1 MFGKKKKEQV
11 CGTCR
16 LYNNEKG
23 TCRVAVLY
31 AGEQIHIPVDPVD
44 KCFYENQYLPAD
56 KPGKTGEKVLDH
68 IKQVRFWVENPNT
81 GEQAKEGVVKVE
93 LPKEDFN

>member
-16 LYNNEKG
+16 LYNHKKG
-23 TCRVAVLY
+23 TCRIAVLY
-31 AGEQIHIPVDPVD
+31 AGEQIYVPVDPVD
-44 KCFYENQYLPAD
+44 KCFYENQYLPV
-56 KPGKTGEKVLDH
+56 KKSGETDPVLDH
-68 IKQVRFWVENPNT
+68 IKQVRFWVEDPGT
-81 GEQAKEGVVKVE
+81 GKPAKEGVVKVE